1 MKKVVFFCLGC
12 VEGAAE
18 GVFEVGDS
26 VMYGNTGVCK
36 ILDIRKERFLDQE
49 ALYYILQPIND
60 AYSKIYCPVDNDQ
73 QRLRKLLS
81 AEEIRELIRSMP
93 GMKCEW
99 IENDHERKEA
109 FMEIL
114 QRGDHQELI
123 KLIRTLHENRELTKK
138 TGRKFHQSDANIL
151 SAAEKLLHGEFAH
164 VLHLNLD
171 DVVPF
176 ILGTLNPEEK
186 QTKDNASK

>member
-60 AYSKIYCPVDNDQ
+60 AVQ
-73 QRLRKLLS
+73 AFLS
-81 AEEIRELIRSMP
+81 LI
-93 GMKCEW
+93 
-99 IENDHERKEA
+99 D
-109 FMEIL
+109 
-114 QRGDHQELI
+114 
-123 KLIRTLHENRELTKK
+123 
-138 TGRKFHQSDANIL
+138 
-151 SAAEKLLHGEFAH
+151 
-164 VLHLNLD
+164 
-171 DVVPF
+171 
-176 ILGTLNPEEK
+176 
-186 QTKDNASK
+186 